1 MFDGQMA
8 ENYYVVQNHRYR
20 GNLIESDD
28 TDNTDTTDVSD
39 INDPVGSL
47 AVVTKTPAGKV
58 YKVKADV
65 HCDQTSADA
74 NVTNVNSLTELTID
88 AVYTD
93 FYATL
98 DSMTVSENEKRSD
111 RANTQLRLAE
121 QTEPRATGYPN
132 YHTEYNNSHVKTNG
146 ATRLIETADVTNPI
160 GTVIASETD
169 ANAKTADTA
178 KTVETTRE
186 TPTET
191 LGSLRS
197 PIRFGPKKTDEL
209 NDENVNTIEPH
220 PEPYPE
226 PHPGAHPRP
235 HSGLHP
241 ESHLKLHLESHSKP
255 NSNSPPNFC
264 RKPHPGPLPTSF
276 SDYASTSSQLYSYQY
291 SHLLPH
297 QLHQLP
303 LPPATLEQIEPNGP
317 RSDHDVPSGSASKNE
332 RRGGKI
338 QTFRNQAK
346 WIRRKV
352 KTTKQKIQNV
362 PNFIRK
368 IYIQNIEKS

>member
-1 MFDGQMA
+1 MFDGQLA
-8 ENYYVVQNHRYR
+8 ENYFVVQNHRYR

-28 TDNTDTTDVSD
+28 TDNTDTTEVSD

-65 HCDQTSADA
+65 HLDQTSAEAD
-74 NVTNVNSLTELTID
+74 VTNVNSLTALTID

-98 DSMTVSENEKRSD
+98 DSMTTSEKHSMTTSEKRDD
-111 RANTQLRLAE
+111 RATTQLRPTE

-132 YHTEYNNSHVKTNG
+132 YHTGYNNSHVGTNG
-146 ATRLIETADVTNPI
+146 ANRLTETADDAN
-160 GTVIASETD
+160 TD

-178 KTVETTRE
+178 KTVEITG

-197 PIRFGPKKTDEL
+197 PIRVGPKKTDEL
-209 NDENVNTIEPH
+209 SDENVNAIEPH
-220 PEPYPE
+220 PEP
-226 PHPGAHPRP
+226 
-235 HSGLHP
+235 HP
-241 ESHLKLHLESHSKP
+241 ESHTQSHLELHSESHSKP
-255 NSNSPPNFC
+255 NSISPPKIGA
-264 RKPHPGPLPTSF
+264 KPHPGSLPASF
-276 SDYASTSSQLYSYQY
+276 SDYASTSSQLYSYPY

-297 QLHQLP
+297 QLP
-303 LPPATLEQIEPNGP
+303 LATLEQIEPNGLC
-317 RSDHDVPSGSASKNE
+317 SDHDVPSGSASKNE
-332 RRGGKI
+332 QRGGKI
-338 QTFRNQAK
+338 QTFRNQTK

-368 IYIQNIEKS
+368 IYIQNIEKYRYQKQ

>member
-8 ENYYVVQNHRYR
+8 ENFCVVQNHRYR

-65 HCDQTSADA
+65 HLDQTSAEA
-74 NVTNVNSLTELTID
+74 NGTNVNSLAKLTMD

-98 DSMTVSENEKRSD
+98 DSMTTSEKHSMTTSEKRDD
-111 RANTQLRLAE
+111 RATTQLRPTE

-132 YHTEYNNSHVKTNG
+132 YHTGYNNSHVGTNG
-146 ATRLIETADVTNPI
+146 ANRLTETADDAN
-160 GTVIASETD
+160 TD

-178 KTVETTRE
+178 KTVETTGG

-220 PEPYPE
+220 PEP
-226 PHPGAHPRP
+226 
-235 HSGLHP
+235 HP
-241 ESHLKLHLESHSKP
+241 ESHLEPHLESHLKP
-255 NSNSPPNFC
+255 NSISPPKFGT
-264 RKPHPGPLPTSF
+264 KSHPGSLPTSF
-276 SDYASTSSQLYSYQY
+276 SDYASTSSQLYSYPY
-291 SHLLPH
+291 SPLLPH

-303 LPPATLEQIEPNGP
+303 LPPATLEQIEPNGLC
-317 RSDHDVPSGSASKNE
+317 SDHDVPSGSASKNE
-332 RRGGKI
+332 QRGGKI
-338 QTFRNQAK
+338 QTFRNQTK

-368 IYIQNIEKS
+368 IYIQNIEKYRYQKQ

>member
-8 ENYYVVQNHRYR
+8 ENFCVVQNHRYR

-65 HCDQTSADA
+65 HLDQTSAEA
-74 NVTNVNSLTELTID
+74 NGTNVNSLAKLTMD

-98 DSMTVSENEKRSD
+98 DSMTTSEKHSMTTSEKRDD
-111 RANTQLRLAE
+111 RATTQLRPTE

-132 YHTEYNNSHVKTNG
+132 YHTGYNNSHVGTNG
-146 ATRLIETADVTNPI
+146 ANRLTETADDAN
-160 GTVIASETD
+160 TD

-178 KTVETTRE
+178 KTVEITG

-220 PEPYPE
+220 PEPRPE
-226 PHPGAHPRP
+226 PHPEPHPKP
-235 HSGLHP
+235 HP
-241 ESHLKLHLESHSKP
+241 ESHLEPHLESHLKP
-255 NSNSPPNFC
+255 NSISPPKFC
-264 RKPHPGPLPTSF
+264 AKPHPGSLPASF
-276 SDYASTSSQLYSYQY
+276 SDYASTSSQLYSYPY

-297 QLHQLP
+297 QLP
-303 LPPATLEQIEPNGP
+303 LATLEQIEPNGLC
-317 RSDHDVPSGSASKNE
+317 SDHDVPSGSASKNE
-332 RRGGKI
+332 QRGGKI
-338 QTFRNQAK
+338 QTFRNQTK

-368 IYIQNIEKS
+368 IYIQNIEKYRYQKQ

>member
-8 ENYYVVQNHRYR
+8 ENYFVVQNHRYR

-28 TDNTDTTDVSD
+28 TDNTDTTEVSD

-65 HCDQTSADA
+65 HLDQTSAEAD
-74 NVTNVNSLTELTID
+74 VTNVNSLTALTID

-98 DSMTVSENEKRSD
+98 DSMTMSEKRGD

-121 QTEPRATGYPN
+121 QTESRTTGYPN
-132 YHTEYNNSHVKTNG
+132 YHTGYNNSHVQTNG
-146 ATRLIETADVTNPI
+146 ATRLVETADVTNPI
-160 GTVIASETD
+160 GAVIASETD

-178 KTVETTRE
+178 KTVETTGG

-191 LGSLRS
+191 LGSWRS

-220 PEPYPE
+220 PEP
-226 PHPGAHPRP
+226 
-235 HSGLHP
+235 HP
-241 ESHLKLHLESHSKP
+241 ESHLEPHLESHLKP
-255 NSNSPPNFC
+255 NSISPPKFGT
-264 RKPHPGPLPTSF
+264 KSHPGSLPTSF
-276 SDYASTSSQLYSYQY
+276 SDYASTSSQLYSYPY
-291 SHLLPH
+291 SHLLPR

-332 RRGGKI
+332 RRRGKI

-368 IYIQNIEKS
+368 IYIQNIEKYRYQKQ

>member
-8 ENYYVVQNHRYR
+8 ENYFVVQNHRYR

-28 TDNTDTTDVSD
+28 TDNTDTTEVSD

-65 HCDQTSADA
+65 HLDQTSAEAD
-74 NVTNVNSLTELTID
+74 VTNVNSLTALTID

-98 DSMTVSENEKRSD
+98 DSMTMSEKRGD

-121 QTEPRATGYPN
+121 QTESRTTGYPN
-132 YHTEYNNSHVKTNG
+132 YHTGYNNSHVQTNG

-178 KTVETTRE
+178 KIVETAGG

-220 PEPYPE
+220 PEPRPE
-226 PHPGAHPRP
+226 PHPEPHPKP
-235 HSGLHP
+235 HP
-241 ESHLKLHLESHSKP
+241 ESHLEPHLESHLKP
-255 NSNSPPNFC
+255 NSISPPKFGT
-264 RKPHPGPLPTSF
+264 KSHPGSLPTSF
-276 SDYASTSSQLYSYQY
+276 SDYASTSSQLYSYPY
-291 SHLLPH
+291 SPLLPH

-338 QTFRNQAK
+338 QTFRNQTK

-368 IYIQNIEKS
+368 IYIQNIEKYRYQKQ